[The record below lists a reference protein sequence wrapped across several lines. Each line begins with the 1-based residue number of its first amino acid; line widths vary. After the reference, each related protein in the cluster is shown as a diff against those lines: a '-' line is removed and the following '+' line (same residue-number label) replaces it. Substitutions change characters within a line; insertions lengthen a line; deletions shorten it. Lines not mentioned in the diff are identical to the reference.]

1 MLKKRIQVVGGIA
14 ERLRPAEEQLDTALA
29 ALAGLNAH
37 LPAARAVA
45 GMSMCVGHEA
55 IEAFS
60 EAQSLMVRARAKV
73 IEGHRA
79 LEQTRRS
86 FRFPEVA
93 DGGLGDKDP
102 NKVLSPEGG
111 LRLVNG

>member
-1 MLKKRIQVVGGIA
+1 MLKERTQVVGGIA
-14 ERLRPAEEQLDTALA
+14 DKLKPAEEQLDTALA

-37 LPAARAVA
+37 LPTARSQA
-45 GMSMCVGHEA
+45 GLALCVGHDA

-79 LEQTRRS
+79 LEATRQN
-86 FRFPEVA
+86 FRFPELA
-93 DGGLGDKDP
+93 NGGLGDKSP
-102 NKVLSPEGG
+102 TKVLSPEGH
-111 LRLVNG
+111 LRIVGG